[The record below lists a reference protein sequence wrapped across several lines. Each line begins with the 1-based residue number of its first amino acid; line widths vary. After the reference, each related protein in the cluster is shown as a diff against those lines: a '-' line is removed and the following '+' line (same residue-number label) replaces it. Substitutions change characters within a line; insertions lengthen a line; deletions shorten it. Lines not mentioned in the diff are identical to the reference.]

1 MALDGIKNGL
11 FGAQGVESKMDDFA
25 SQAPA
30 IYPAREAAPVD
41 VLFNRA
47 PKALARGV
55 IREAFQKPA
64 VSSAQAVKPV
74 RIRPHAL
81 VDTGYKAREL

>member
-1 MALDGIKNGL
+1 MAY
-11 FGAQGVESKMDDFA
+11 FGAQSVESEMGDFW
-25 SQAPA
+25 SLKRTLF
-30 IYPAREAAPVD
+30 PAREAASVD
-41 VLFNRA
+41 DLFNRA

-55 IREAFQKPA
+55 SRKAFQKPA